1 MSLPRHPM
9 QALVF
14 AWLAIAAPGV
24 VAIGCAGGREVTPET
39 VDQARGLWA
48 RAQIADYDLD
58 WTVRGPNNAHYV
70 VTVRGRQ
77 VRKIEAVDRDGGKHE
92 LHPAEP
98 RFYSVDGLFLTI
110 SDELALVRTDRPFGQ
125 PKGTRVAMRFE
136 PDPTLGYPHWYRRD
150 VLGTPLSI
158 AIQVNRLI
166 PVTTAVK

>member
-1 MSLPRHPM
+1 MSVPRHRLR
-9 QALVF
+9 ALF
-14 AWLAIAAPGV
+14 SARLGTAALGIAT
-24 VAIGCAGGREVTPET
+24 IGCAGGQEVTPQGGEP
-39 VDQARGLWA
+39 ARRLWA
-48 RAQIADYDLD
+48 QANITDYDLD
-58 WTVRGPNNAHYV
+58 WTARGPNNAHYF
-70 VTVRGRQ
+70 VTVRGGQ
-77 VRKIEAVDRDGGKHE
+77 ARKIEAVDRSGGKHE

-110 SDELALVRTDRPFGQ
+110 SDELALIKTDRPFGQ

-136 PDPTLGYPHWYRRD
+136 PDSTLGYPHWYRRD